1 MKKGKKEVG
10 TVKLLL
16 QMVYECSDCI
26 VEREDEDGD
35 VDIPVKPVERPA
47 VQPTASYSIE
57 GVIPGM
63 STQPVQPVQ
72 HVQPVQPIQP
82 IQPVQPIQP
91 TAAFPQVVG
100 QPEMIPIAIPMNQP
114 YVPVATPYPAPS
126 ASNNVYVSIPGMSGY

>member
-1 MKKGKKEVG
+1 
-10 TVKLLL
+10 
-16 QMVYECSDCI
+16 MVYECSDCI

-63 STQPVQPVQ
+63 STQPVQP
-72 HVQPVQPIQP
+72 
-82 IQPVQPIQP
+82 IQPVQP

-114 YVPVATPYPAPS
+114 YVPVATPYSAPS

>member
-72 HVQPVQPIQP
+72 PVQPTQP
-82 IQPVQPIQP
+82 A
-91 TAAFPQVVG
+91 AAFPQVVG

-114 YVPVATPYPAPS
+114 YVPVATPYSAPS

>member
-1 MKKGKKEVG
+1 MG

-63 STQPVQPVQ
+63 STTPAQPQPARPTQPVQPVQ
-72 HVQPVQPIQP
+72 PVQPQP
-82 IQPVQPIQP
+82 AV
-91 TAAFPQVVG
+91 AFPQVMV
-100 QPEMIPIAIPMNQP
+100 QPEMIPVAIPMNQP
-114 YVPVATPYPAPS
+114 YVPVATPYSAPS
-126 ASNNVYVSIPGMSGY
+126 ASNNVYVSIPGMAGY

>member
-72 HVQPVQPIQP
+72 P
-82 IQPVQPIQP
+82 IQPVQP

>member
-72 HVQPVQPIQP
+72 PVQPT
-82 IQPVQPIQP
+82 QP

-114 YVPVATPYPAPS
+114 YVPVATPYSAPS